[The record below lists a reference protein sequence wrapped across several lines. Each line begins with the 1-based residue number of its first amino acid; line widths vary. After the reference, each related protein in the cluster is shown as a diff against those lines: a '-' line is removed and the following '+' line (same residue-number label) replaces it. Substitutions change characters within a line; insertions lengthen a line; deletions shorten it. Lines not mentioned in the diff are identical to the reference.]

1 MGLDMHL
8 SKRTYVQNWDYMEPE
23 ERYTITVAG
32 PSAAHIRPERITYI
46 EEEVMYWRKAN
57 AIHKWF
63 VQNCQN
69 GVDEC
74 QETYISRDQVET
86 LLTTLR
92 TIVADPSLAKELLP
106 PTSGF
111 FFGST
116 ELDDWYWDNV
126 KRTIPVLEQLLEDRN
141 AHNFSVHYR
150 AGW

>member
-57 AIHKWF
+57 AIHNWF

-74 QETYISRDQVET
+74 QETYIPRDQIEA
-86 LLTTLR
+86 LLITLR
-92 TIVADPSLAKELLP
+92 NIVSDPSLAKDLLP